1 MQDLTRVK
9 HVCMAVRSAA
19 EKEQA
24 LKHGIDDA
32 CHSRAFEGSSVN
44 ATMTLGHDFS
54 RNGM

>member
-24 LKHGIDDA
+24 LKHGIDDV
-32 CHSRAFEGSSVN
+32 CIRER
-44 ATMTLGHDFS
+44 LKDLQ
-54 RNGM
+54 